1 MSNTLTVGNVLI
13 DAMNSSLGVADAG
26 LNAARRGLSFCAKLN
41 KKSGINAAATVL
53 TDAGFI
59 QAIPEGKQIVV
70 ACFYIH
76 LDTASD
82 WVEFEFVYTANADGT
97 GDVVALSPLIR
108 IETGTAAS
116 ADAPTITQLP
126 VPLLVKYSATS
137 KAVTMRAQTNDASAV
152 ATFAFLGWHENLT

>member
-70 ACFYIH
+70 YCFYMH
-76 LDTASD
+76 LDTATD
-82 WVEFEFVYTANADGT
+82 WVEFEFVYTANANGT
-97 GDVVALSPLIR
+97 GDAVALSPLIR
-108 IETGTAAS
+108 IETGSAAAS
-116 ADAPTITQLP
+116 DSPVVTQLP

-137 KAVTMRAQTNDASAV
+137 KAVTMRAQTNDAGAV